1 MEMYHNDNGN
11 GHVSQRGR
19 DYITSVDEQIF
30 DSSVQI
36 QLNFMI
42 KNRKDEN
49 EKEKKQNTMQYIVN

>member
-1 MEMYHNDNGN
+1 MAEKKEVNHQSMEMYHNDDGN

-36 QLNFMI
+36 
-42 KNRKDEN
+42 
-49 EKEKKQNTMQYIVN
+49 